1 MKAAAYDY
9 ARPLACDEAIA
20 LVAPTGGMGKFV
32 SGSQSLGPMMNLRLA
47 QPEMLVD
54 LRGIAALRACR
65 TEGEAVELGACITHA
80 EIEDGKIET
89 GTRGLMEYVAQG
101 IAYRAV
107 RNRGTLGGSLA
118 HADPAA
124 DWINTMCA
132 LNAQYLVTG
141 PTGARVIESGE
152 WMAGAFTTALEPDE
166 ILTGVRFTRL
176 SPTARWSYY
185 KFNRKPGEF
194 AEAIAVFIDDA
205 ARGVCRAVIGA
216 IDAPPYAIDDA
227 RGLLHDADP
236 RTSCFDAHLEAAGIE
251 AGSYEH
257 EVHRVALV
265 RAAGIIRNQNGN
277 AS

>member
-1 MKAAAYDY
+1 MKAATYDY
-9 ARPLACDEAIA
+9 AKPLACDEAIA
-20 LVAPTGGMGKFV
+20 LISPTDGMGKFV
-32 SGSQSLGPMMNLRLA
+32 AGSQSLGPMMNLRLA

-54 LRGIAALRACR
+54 LRDIAALRACR
-65 TEGEAVELGACITHA
+65 IEGENVTLGACITHS
-80 EIEDGKIET
+80 EIEDGKVDT
-89 GTRGLMEYVAQG
+89 GTRGLMEYVARG

-132 LNAQYLVTG
+132 LDAEFLVAG
-141 PTGARVIESGE
+141 PGGARVIGNGE

-166 ILTGVRFTRL
+166 ILTGVRFARL

-216 IDAPPYAIDDA
+216 IDAPPFAIDDA
-227 RGLLHDADP
+227 RDLLRDANP
-236 RTSCFDAHLEAAGIE
+236 QTSCFDAHLEAAGIE

-265 RAAGIIRNQNGN
+265 RAAAAIRNQDEK
-277 AS
+277 AP

>member
-1 MKAAAYDY
+1 MKAATYDY
-9 ARPLACDEAIA
+9 AKPLACDEAIG
-20 LVAPTGGMGKFV
+20 LIRVTEGMGKFV
-32 SGSQSLGPMMNLRLA
+32 AGSQSLGPMMNLRLA

-54 LRGIAALRACR
+54 LRAIAPLRTCGI
-65 TEGEAVELGACITHA
+65 EGDIVTLGACITHA
-80 EIEDGKIET
+80 EIEDGKVET
-89 GTRGLMEYVAQG
+89 GTRGFMEYVARG

-132 LNAQYLVTG
+132 LDATFLVAG
-141 PTGARVIESGE
+141 PGGARAIGHRE

-166 ILTGVRFTRL
+166 ILTGVRFARL

-194 AEAIAVFIDDA
+194 AEAIAVFIDDV

-227 RGLLHDADP
+227 RALLCDADP
-236 RTSCFDAHLEAAGIE
+236 DTSCFDAHLEAAGLE

-265 RAAGIIRNQNGN
+265 RAAAGIRNQDGR
-277 AS
+277 AA

>member
-1 MKAAAYDY
+1 MKAATYDY
-9 ARPLACDEAIA
+9 AKPLACDEAIA
-20 LVAPTGGMGKFV
+20 LIGPSGGMGKFV

-54 LRGIAALRACR
+54 LRGIAALRACGI
-65 TEGEAVELGACITHA
+65 EGETVTLGACITHA

-89 GTRGLMEYVAQG
+89 GTRGLMEHVARG

-124 DWINTMCA
+124 DWISTMRA
-132 LNAQYLVTG
+132 LDAQFLVAG
-141 PTGARVIESGE
+141 PGGARVIASGD
-152 WMAGAFTTALEPDE
+152 WMAGAFTTALEADE
-166 ILTGVRFTRL
+166 ILTGVRFARL

-216 IDAPPYAIDDA
+216 IDAAPFVIDDA
-227 RGLLHDADP
+227 RDLLREPDP
-236 RTSCFDAHLEAAGIE
+236 QTRCFDAHLQAAGME

-265 RAAGIIRNQNGN
+265 RAAAGIRNQDGT

>member
-1 MKAAAYDY
+1 MKAATYDY
-9 ARPLACDEAIA
+9 AKPLACDEAIA
-20 LVAPTGGMGKFV
+20 LISSTDGMGKFV
-32 SGSQSLGPMMNLRLA
+32 AGSQSLGPMMNLRLA

-54 LRGIAALRACR
+54 LRDIAVLRACSI
-65 TEGEAVELGACITHA
+65 EGEIVTLGACITHA
-80 EIEDGKIET
+80 EIEDGKIDT
-89 GTRGLMEYVAQG
+89 GTHGLMEYVARG

-124 DWINTMCA
+124 DWINTMRA
-132 LNAQYLVTG
+132 LDAAFLVAG
-141 PTGARVIESGE
+141 PKGARVIGNGE

-166 ILTGVRFTRL
+166 ILTGVRFARL

-216 IDAPPYAIDDA
+216 IDAPPHAIDDA
-227 RGLLHDADP
+227 RALLRDADP
-236 RTSCFDAHLEAAGIE
+236 NTSCFDVHLEAAGIE

-265 RAAGIIRNQNGN
+265 RAAAGIRNQDGK

>member
-1 MKAAAYDY
+1 MKAAIYDY
-9 ARPLACDEAIA
+9 AKPLSCDEAIA
-20 LVAPTGGMGKFV
+20 LIGPTGGMGKFV

-65 TEGEAVELGACITHA
+65 IDGEIVTLGACITHA
-80 EIEDGKIET
+80 EIEDGKIDT
-89 GTRGLMEYVAQG
+89 GTRGLMPYVARG

-132 LNAQYLVTG
+132 LDAQFLVAG
-141 PTGARVIESGE
+141 PGGIRVVAGAD
-152 WMAGAFTTALEPDE
+152 WMAGSFTTALEADE
-166 ILTGVRFTRL
+166 ILTGVRFARL

-216 IDAPPYAIDDA
+216 IDAPPFAIDDA
-227 RGLLHDADP
+227 RELLRDADP
-236 RTSCFDAHLEAAGIE
+236 DTACFDAHLEAAGIE
-251 AGSYEH
+251 AGSYEF

-265 RAAGIIRNQNGN
+265 RAAAAIRKLDGK

>member
-1 MKAAAYDY
+1 MKAATYDY
-9 ARPLACDEAIA
+9 AKPLTCDEAIA
-20 LVAPTGGMGKFV
+20 LIVPTGGMGKFV

-65 TEGEAVELGACITHA
+65 IEGETVTLGACITHA
-80 EIEDGKIET
+80 QIEDGKVET
-89 GTRGLMEYVAQG
+89 GTRGLMEYVARG

-107 RNRGTLGGSLA
+107 RNSGTLGGSLA

-132 LNAQYLVTG
+132 LDAQFLVAG
-141 PTGARVIESGE
+141 PGGARVIDGGD
-152 WMAGAFTTALEPDE
+152 WMAGAFTTALEADE
-166 ILTGVRFTRL
+166 ILTGVRFARL

-205 ARGVCRAVIGA
+205 RDLLR
-216 IDAPPYAIDDA
+216 DANPQ
-227 RGLLHDADP
+227 
-236 RTSCFDAHLEAAGIE
+236 TSCFDAHLEAAGIE

-265 RAAGIIRNQNGN
+265 RAAAAIRNQDGK
-277 AS
+277 AP

>member
-1 MKAAAYDY
+1 MKAATYDY
-9 ARPLACDEAIA
+9 AKPLACDEAIA
-20 LVAPTGGMGKFV
+20 LISPTDGMGKFV
-32 SGSQSLGPMMNLRLA
+32 AGSQSLGPMMNLRLA

-54 LRGIAALRACR
+54 LRDIAALRACR
-65 TEGEAVELGACITHA
+65 IEGENVTLGACITHS
-80 EIEDGKIET
+80 EIEDGKVDT
-89 GTRGLMEYVAQG
+89 GTRGLMEYVARG

-132 LNAQYLVTG
+132 LDAEFLVAG
-141 PTGARVIESGE
+141 PGGARVIGNGE

-166 ILTGVRFTRL
+166 ILTGVRFARL

-194 AEAIAVFIDDA
+194 AEAIAVLIDDA

-227 RGLLHDADP
+227 GALLRDAGPDAA
-236 RTSCFDAHLEAAGIE
+236 CFDTHLEAAGLE

-265 RAAGIIRNQNGN
+265 RAAAGIRNQDGTR
-277 AS
+277 S

>member
-1 MKAAAYDY
+1 MKAATYDY
-9 ARPLACDEAIA
+9 AKPLACDEAIA
-20 LVAPTGGMGKFV
+20 LISPTDGMGKFV
-32 SGSQSLGPMMNLRLA
+32 AGSQSLGPMMNLRLA

-54 LRGIAALRACR
+54 LRDIVALRACCI
-65 TEGEAVELGACITHA
+65 EGEAVTLGACITHA
-80 EIEDGKIET
+80 EIEDGKIDT
-89 GTRGLMEYVAQG
+89 GTRGLMEHVARG

-124 DWINTMCA
+124 DWINTMRA
-132 LNAQYLVTG
+132 LDAVFLVSG
-141 PTGARVIESGE
+141 PKGARVIGNGE
-152 WMAGAFTTALEPDE
+152 WMAGAFTTALDPDE
-166 ILTGVRFTRL
+166 ILTGVRFARL

-216 IDAPPYAIDDA
+216 IDAPPYVIDDA
-227 RGLLHDADP
+227 RALLRDADP
-236 RTSCFDAHLEAAGIE
+236 NTSCFDVHLEAAGIE

-265 RAAGIIRNQNGN
+265 RAAAGIRNQDGK

>member
-1 MKAAAYDY
+1 MKAATYDY
-9 ARPLACDEAIA
+9 AKPLACDEAIA
-20 LVAPTGGMGKFV
+20 LVTPTEGMAKFV

-54 LRGIAALRACR
+54 LRGIAALRACGI
-65 TEGEAVELGACITHA
+65 EGDVVTLGACITHA

-89 GTRGLMEYVAQG
+89 ATRGLMPYVARG

-124 DWINTMCA
+124 DWINTMRA
-132 LNAQYLVTG
+132 LDAEFLVAG
-141 PTGARVIESGE
+141 ANGARVIASSD
-152 WMAGAFTTALEPDE
+152 WMAGAFTTSLEPDE
-166 ILTGVRFTRL
+166 ILTGVRFRRL
-176 SPTARWSYY
+176 SANARWSYY

-194 AEAIAVFIDDA
+194 AEAIAVFIDDT

-216 IDAPPYAIDDA
+216 IDGPPYAIDDA
-227 RGLLHDADP
+227 RALIDDADP
-236 RTSCFDAHLEAAGIE
+236 HTHAYDAHLEAAGVE
-251 AGSYEH
+251 AGTYEH
-257 EVHRVALV
+257 QVHRVALV
-265 RAAGIIRNQNGN
+265 RAAAIIRNQGGN

>member
-80 EIEDGKIET
+80 EIEDGKLET

-132 LNAQYLVTG
+132 LNAQYLVRG

-176 SPTARWSYY
+176 VTDSPLELLQVQPQAGRVRGSHRRFYRRRGSRRVPCSHRRDRRAALR
-185 KFNRKPGEF
+185 NRRCPRL
-194 AEAIAVFIDDA
+194 A
-205 ARGVCRAVIGA
+205 ARRRSADFVLRCSSRSGGH
-216 IDAPPYAIDDA
+216 
-227 RGLLHDADP
+227 RGGKL
-236 RTSCFDAHLEAAGIE
+236 
-251 AGSYEH
+251 
-257 EVHRVALV
+257 
-265 RAAGIIRNQNGN
+265 
-277 AS
+277 

>member
-1 MKAAAYDY
+1 MKAATYDY
-9 ARPLACDEAIA
+9 AKPLTCDEAIA
-20 LVAPTGGMGKFV
+20 LIVPTGGMGKFV

-65 TEGEAVELGACITHA
+65 IEGETVTLGACITHA
-80 EIEDGKIET
+80 QIEDGKVET
-89 GTRGLMEYVAQG
+89 GTRGLMEYVARG

-132 LNAQYLVTG
+132 LDAQFLVAG
-141 PTGARVIESGE
+141 PGGARVIDGGD
-152 WMAGAFTTALEPDE
+152 WMAGAFTTALEADE
-166 ILTGVRFTRL
+166 ILTGVRFARL

-216 IDAPPYAIDDA
+216 IDAPPFAIDDA
-227 RGLLHDADP
+227 RDLLRDANP
-236 RTSCFDAHLEAAGIE
+236 QTSCFDAHLEAAGIE

-265 RAAGIIRNQNGN
+265 RAAAAIRNQDGK
-277 AS
+277 AP

>member
-1 MKAAAYDY
+1 MKAATYDY
-9 ARPLACDEAIA
+9 AKPLACDEAIA
-20 LVAPTGGMGKFV
+20 LISPTDGMGKFV
-32 SGSQSLGPMMNLRLA
+32 AGSQSLGPMMNLRLA

-54 LRGIAALRACR
+54 LRDIAALCACR
-65 TEGEAVELGACITHA
+65 IEGDNVTLGACITHS
-80 EIEDGKIET
+80 EIEDGKVDT
-89 GTRGLMEYVAQG
+89 GTRGLMEYVARG

-132 LNAQYLVTG
+132 LDAEFLVAG
-141 PTGARVIESGE
+141 PGGARVIGNGE

-166 ILTGVRFTRL
+166 ILTGVRFARL

-194 AEAIAVFIDDA
+194 AEAIAVLIDDA

-227 RGLLHDADP
+227 GALLRDAGPD
-236 RTSCFDAHLEAAGIE
+236 TACFDTHLEAAGLE

-265 RAAGIIRNQNGN
+265 RAAAGIRNQDGTR
-277 AS
+277 S

>member
-1 MKAAAYDY
+1 MEHV
-9 ARPLACDEAIA
+9 AR
-20 LVAPTGGMGKFV
+20 
-32 SGSQSLGPMMNLRLA
+32 
-47 QPEMLVD
+47 
-54 LRGIAALRACR
+54 
-65 TEGEAVELGACITHA
+65 
-80 EIEDGKIET
+80 
-89 GTRGLMEYVAQG
+89 G

-132 LNAQYLVTG
+132 LDAQFLVAG
-141 PTGARVIESGE
+141 PGGARVIAGGD
-152 WMAGAFTTALEPDE
+152 WMAGAFTTALEADE

-176 SPTARWSYY
+176 STTARWSYY

-216 IDAPPYAIDDA
+216 IDAAPFVIDDA
-227 RGLLHDADP
+227 RDLLRDADP
-236 RTSCFDAHLEAAGIE
+236 QTHCFDVHLQAAGIE

-265 RAAGIIRNQNGN
+265 RAAAGIRNQDGT

>member
-1 MKAAAYDY
+1 MKAAIYDY
-9 ARPLACDEAIA
+9 AKPLACDEAIA
-20 LVAPTGGMGKFV
+20 LISPTEGMGKFV
-32 SGSQSLGPMMNLRLA
+32 AGSQSLGPMMNLRLA

-54 LRGIAALRACR
+54 LRAIAALRACCV
-65 TEGEAVELGACITHA
+65 EGETVTLGACVTHA
-80 EIEDGKIET
+80 EIEDGKVET
-89 GTRGLMEYVAQG
+89 GTRGLMEYVAGG

-132 LNAQYLVTG
+132 LDATFLVAG
-141 PTGARVIESGE
+141 PGGARTIGNRA

-166 ILTGVRFTRL
+166 ILTGVRFARL

-227 RGLLHDADP
+227 RVLLRDADP
-236 RTSCFDAHLEAAGIE
+236 DTTCFDVHLEAAGIE
-251 AGSYEH
+251 GDTYEH

-265 RAAGIIRNQNGN
+265 RAAAGIRNQNGK